1 MTYIG
6 KTMLKKWLIDGI
18 MPIIRPLK
26 YKVVPR
32 FGTTIIQKEND
43 DFLYYLYISTNK
55 WDYIGYSPFGNISI
69 KKVGDTFSKVINDK
83 DLEDGSLVLKLMP
96 NYEYGTYGKEISS
109 KEEINDILES
119 FKKIFLEYYLPAFER
134 YSDPKNVLELWDSLD
149 EEGRTNHFFDPYNYT
164 KILILSKLINE
175 DKYENRKIETLEL
188 YEKLKATGKHYHL
201 DKLENLEKVIRYI
214 EENEI

>member
-1 MTYIG
+1 MKEFIG
-6 KTMLKKWLIDGI
+6 KTKMKQWFIKEIKPFVKQYNFSIGPRYGIQIIFQENEKMLCYTSITVGWSDHLSFGGAF
-18 MPIIRPLK
+18 IR
-26 YKVVPR
+26 Y
-32 FGTTIIQKEND
+32 
-43 DFLYYLYISTNK
+43 
-55 WDYIGYSPFGNISI
+55 
-69 KKVGDTFSKVINDK
+69 KKV
-83 DLEDGSLVLKLMP
+83 E
-96 NYEYGTYGKEISS
+96 
-109 KEEINDILES
+109 DILFQITGLGVYENTHTITAVS
-119 FKKIFLEYYLPAFER
+119 VGKTALIEKHQDVIDLANYFEEVFPNEILPAFEK